1 MEAHRDDADWFAAAE
16 LVDLAPVP
24 LFRTTLVGTI
34 TEANVAASELTGVE
48 RRFLVRKPLA
58 LFSTDRR
65 ALRGLVARATALPP
79 GETISHEA
87 VLEGRG
93 GLRAVQLFVRR
104 SADSLVWAI
113 HDVRGSSSLETEL
126 RLLTE
131 ELEARVE
138 ERTVELE
145 AERARLDAVVA
156 GMPAGVIVAEAQS
169 GRIVLTNGQAELLM
183 RRSLLEGDAIASFG
197 EQTALDEYGRP
208 LAAQDWPLARALLA
222 GESVRN
228 VRIRF
233 ERDDSTWLSIEANA
247 SPIRDQA
254 RDVVAAVVVF
264 WDVSERDRRERAERE
279 FITNAAHELQT
290 PLAAIVS
297 AIEVLI
303 TGAKD
308 VPEDR
313 DRFLGHVEREAARL
327 VRVVRS
333 LLLLARA
340 QMAHESLVTVS
351 VHLRPLL
358 DGIALGLRPRKGIEV
373 VVRCPARLTLTTSPD
388 LLEQAVGNLAA
399 NSVRHT
405 LDGRIVLSAKRVD
418 QEIVIEVADT
428 GTGIASEDAERLFG
442 RFVRGSARDPEGFG
456 LGLAIVRESVAAL
469 GGSVGII
476 GAARRWHRDAHR
488 PAGIGQ
494 GRRMNSR
501 VLVVD
506 DEPAL
511 RDSVTYAL
519 EREGFEVSSVEDG
532 ETALELVRRESF
544 DAVVLDLMLPGVPGT
559 EVCRRHAPREQHPDR
574 DAHGEGRRGRPRRR
588 ARARGRRLRDEA
600 LLARRAGCAR
610 PRDPAAA
617 RARPR

>member
-65 ALRGLVARATALPP
+65 ALRGLVARATTLPP
-79 GETISHEA
+79 GGTISHEA

-93 GLRAVQLFVRR
+93 GLRAVRLFVRR

-183 RRSLLEGDAIASFG
+183 RRSLLDGDAIASFG
-197 EQTALDEYGRP
+197 EQRALDEFGRP
-208 LAAQDWPLARALLA
+208 LEAQDWPLARALLG
-222 GESVRN
+222 GESDRN
-228 VRIRF
+228 VRIRV
-233 ERDDSTWLSIEANA
+233 ERDDGMWLSIEANA

-254 RDVVAAVVVF
+254 GRVAAAVVVF

-340 QMAHESLVTVS
+340 QMAHESLVTVP
-351 VHLRPLL
+351 VRLRPLL

-373 VVRCPARLTLTTSPD
+373 VVRCPAQLTLTTSPD

-418 QEIVIEVADT
+418 QEIVVEVADT

-442 RFVRGSARDPEGFG
+442 RFVRGSGRDPEGFG
-456 LGLAIVRESVAAL
+456 LGLAIVRESVDAL
-469 GGSVGII
+469 GGTVAIS
-476 GAARRWHRDAHR
+476 
-488 PAGIGQ
+488 
-494 GRRMNSR
+494 
-501 VLVVD
+501 
-506 DEPAL
+506 E
-511 RDSVTYAL
+511 
-519 EREGFEVSSVEDG
+519 
-532 ETALELVRRESF
+532 
-544 DAVVLDLMLPGVPGT
+544 
-559 EVCRRHAPREQHPDR
+559 
-574 DAHGEGRRGRPRRR
+574 RRGGGTVTRIVLPES
-588 ARARGRRLRDEA
+588 GRD
-600 LLARRAGCAR
+600 GT
-610 PRDPAAA
+610 
-617 RARPR
+617 